1 MNVIPTTSYPDV
13 DAAAIDWS
21 AQAPRFPDWQTEQIH
36 NLSKLALDVLYS
48 TDLSDAY
55 KRGYSKTIFH
65 TIQNLTLTKGKR

>member
-1 MNVIPTTSYPDV
+1 MNVASSVSYPDV